1 MTQHSQGTQGTQGT
15 QGVQQYQPIQVTQF
29 FISESSQSNT
39 KHKHFTVP
47 VHEVRCSIYNSRLN
61 EAPTRC
67 ILMSNNFTYVI
78 AGGHI
83 TCNQC
88 QAMSKRSRQ
97 RCKAPAMK
105 DKAVCRTHGGRST
118 GPKTE
123 AGRQRCAEA
132 KTIHGRETREA
143 RTERSLASA
152 RLAVLEEVGFALGF
166 MVGGK
171 TRGPKPIQMQNALQ
185 EMNSLKTSPE

>member
-1 MTQHSQGTQGTQGT
+1 M
-15 QGVQQYQPIQVTQF
+15 
-29 FISESSQSNT
+29 
-39 KHKHFTVP
+39 HFAVP
-47 VHEVRCSIYNSRLN
+47 VQELLRTISKLTLN

-105 DKAVCRTHGGRST
+105 GKTRCAIHGGKSR

-123 AGRQRCAEA
+123 AGRQRCAQA

-143 RTERSLASA
+143 RTERRLASA
-152 RLAVLEEVGFALGF
+152 RLAVLEEVGFLLGY
-166 MVGGK
+166 MSGHR
-171 TRGPKPIQMQNALQ
+171 TRGRKLIQMSNVLQ
-185 EMNSLKTSPE
+185 EIKLLHEVLAVEIR